1 LKKYSGFIVYA
12 KLLLTAIF
20 WGATFIAGRIVTQQ
34 VGPFSAAFIRFAI
47 ASICLMFLTWQL
59 EGAIPKLRK
68 SQILP
73 VICLGITGV
82 FIYNVLFFLG
92 LRTVEAGRAS
102 VIIATNP
109 VFISLFASLLFKEK
123 LSRLQILGIC
133 ISVIGAIL
141 VILKGDLK
149 QLVQGSLG
157 WGELFIFGCV
167 VCWASYSL
175 VGKWVMQSLSPLVSV
190 TYSVLIG
197 CIALIFPAVAE
208 GIISDF
214 IHFPWVVWIGLGY
227 LAVFGTVLGF
237 VWYYEGV
244 HSIGPT
250 KAGIFINLVPISAI
264 ILGIIILKE
273 KVTLSL
279 FIGTVLVIL
288 GVFWVNK
295 KS

>member
-1 LKKYSGFIVYA
+1 MKKYSGFVVHV

-34 VGPFSAAFIRFAI
+34 VGPFSAAFIRFVI
-47 ASICLMFLTWQL
+47 ASVCLVLVTWQT
-59 EGAIPKLRK
+59 EGPLPRLQKY
-68 SQILP
+68 QILP
-73 VICLGITGV
+73 VIFLGISGV
-82 FIYNVLFFLG
+82 FVYNVMFFLG
-92 LRTVEAGRAS
+92 LKTVEAGRAS

-109 VFISLFASLLFKEK
+109 VFIALFSSLIFKEK
-123 LSRLQILGIC
+123 LRGLQILGIF
-133 ISVIGAIL
+133 ISVMGVIL
-141 VILKGDLK
+141 VVLKGDLG
-149 QLVQGSLG
+149 QLFRGGLG
-157 WGELFIFGCV
+157 WGEMFIFGCV
-167 VCWASYSL
+167 VCWVSYSL

-190 TYSVLIG
+190 TYSALIG
-197 CIALIFPAVAE
+197 CVFLLFPAFAE
-208 GIISDF
+208 GLVH
-214 IHFPWVVWIGLGY
+214 HFVHFSWVVWIGMGY

-264 ILGIIILKE
+264 ILGIMILKE

-288 GVFWVNK
+288 GVFWVNRK
-295 KS
+295 